1 MIQKETVVKS
11 ADNTGVRYLKC
22 IHIEKKK
29 KKIASIGDLIY
40 VVVKKFIKKKNLI
53 KKKIYFGLLINIK
66 QNIFRQNGF
75 YIKSDYNQV
84 LVLSKENKQFL
95 GTRIYSPIYKELLYI
110 VEGKKNIV
118 RYEKIVSLA
127 KKLI

>member
-1 MIQKETVVKS
+1 MIQKETIVRS
-11 ADNTGVRYLKC
+11 ADNTGVRFLKC

-40 VVVKKFIKKKNLI
+40 IVVKKFIKKKNLI
-53 KKKIYFGLLINIK
+53 KKKIYFGLLITLK
-66 QNIFRQNGF
+66 QHTFRKNGF
-75 YIKSDYNQV
+75 YIKSDLNQV
-84 LVLSKENKQFL
+84 VILSKDNKQFL
-95 GTRIYSPIYKELLYI
+95 GTRIYSPIYKELRFI
-110 VEGKKNIV
+110 IEGKKNIS